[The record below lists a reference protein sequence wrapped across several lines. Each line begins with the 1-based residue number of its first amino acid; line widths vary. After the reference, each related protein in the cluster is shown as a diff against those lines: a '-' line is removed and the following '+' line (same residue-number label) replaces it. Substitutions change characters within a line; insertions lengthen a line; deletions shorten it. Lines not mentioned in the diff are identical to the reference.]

1 MTFLRIQGIVEFP
14 GESGYIVVPGGFAWY
29 SADVYRLHPGDEI
42 EAELKGCYAPFESPD
57 GIFPAIAGPVA
68 VFRQVGQDCP
78 TDRLSVFAGQ
88 VGTPVTLSALA
99 ALCGGRTPS
108 RLEA

>member
-1 MTFLRIQGIVEFP
+1 MTILQVCGIVEFP
-14 GESGYIVVPGGFAWY
+14 GESGYIVMAGGFAWY
-29 SADVYRLHPGDEI
+29 SADVSRLHPGDKI

-57 GIFPAIAGPVA
+57 GISPAIAGPVT

-88 VGTPVTLSALA
+88 VGAPVTRSALA
-99 ALCGGRTPS
+99 ALCGGRTPT